1 MPQTWATV
9 TMLKEPPEVV
19 RDFVAHHVTLGAS
32 EVHLYF
38 DDPDDPSIALVS
50 HISQVRVVRC
60 TPGHW
65 AGLAGRLPSHEA
77 RQKANANH
85 ALDRTRCDW
94 IIHLDADEMV
104 HGEGEIARCL
114 EDAEGDALRLPPFE
128 ALGLERA
135 GQSGRP
141 EFRFRGPL
149 PRGPRGLRIG
159 EAAYGEFAGSLNQG
173 MLGHSAGKFFVRTRA
188 EGLRLSIHGPFRN
201 GVRVPATDAKGM
213 RLLHFHGADW
223 AKWRRHLEFRLSSGA
238 YASTLQPRKARA
250 APRATLFDL
259 LVGLRDREGE
269 EGLRRFHRQVC
280 TFGPEKRVLG
290 RVGALFEADLWL
302 ADKRSQVFDTS
313 DRIPPGGWPFAVERT
328 WRGLALRLMPDRC
341 ARERSLARGRGFP
354 EDAADAFLRAV
365 AGRVLF
371 MTDFGPGLGLF
382 ALLAARAG
390 AAGSRVLVIE
400 PDEVHRARLAERSAA
415 LGLGIT
421 IGSQAV
427 SDARGVPNGALRIVH
442 IDAARLDEF
451 GDGWR
456 LFSGSADL
464 VLVSQEAEVHLH
476 AASPGRPAVADYLT
490 EQTTNR
496 QDNRLAA
503 RTEPWTN
510 SPP

>member
-1 MPQTWATV
+1 MTQTWATV
-9 TMLKEPPEVV
+9 TMLKEPAEVV
-19 RDFVAHHVTLGAS
+19 RDFVAHHITLGAS

-50 HISQVRVVRC
+50 HIPQVRVVRC

-65 AGLAGRLPSHEA
+65 SDLAGNLRSHEA

-85 ALDRTRCDW
+85 ALGRTRCDW
-94 IIHLDADEMV
+94 IIHLDADELV
-104 HGEGEIARCL
+104 HGDGEIARCL
-114 EDAEGDALRLPPFE
+114 ENTEGDALRLPPFE
-128 ALGLERA
+128 ALSLARA
-135 GQSGRP
+135 RQSGRP

-159 EAAYGEFAGSLNQG
+159 EVAYGEFAGSLNQG

-201 GVRVPATDAKGM
+201 GVRIPATDASGM

-250 APRATLFDL
+250 APQATLFDR
-259 LVGLRDREGE
+259 LVGLRDQEGE

-280 TFGPEKRVLG
+280 TFGPEKRALG
-290 RVGALFEADLWL
+290 RVGALLEADLWL
-302 ADKRSQVFDTS
+302 ADKRSQVFDTPG
-313 DRIPPGGWPFAVERT
+313 RVPPGAWPFAVERT
-328 WRGLALRLMPDRC
+328 WRGLTLRLMPDRW

-354 EDAADAFLRAV
+354 EDIADAFLRAV
-365 AGRVLF
+365 AGRRLF

-390 AAGSRVLVIE
+390 AAGSNLHAIE
-400 PDEVHRARLAERSAA
+400 PDEIHRSRLAERSAA
-415 LGLGIT
+415 LGLEIT
-421 IGSQAV
+421 IGSQAAPDV
-427 SDARGVPNGALRIVH
+427 RGVPPGALRIVH
-442 IDAARLDEF
+442 LDAPRLGEF
-451 GDGWR
+451 GDSWR
-456 LFSGSADL
+456 TFSGSADL
-464 VLVSQEAEVHLH
+464 VLVSQGAEVHLH
-476 AASPGRPAVADYLT
+476 AASPGRRVVTDFLT

-503 RTEPWTN
+503 RT
-510 SPP
+510 